1 MFVALQQQ
9 SAGNGDAAQYHGI
22 RASRVAVLM
31 IRISLDYSSGCEH
44 DVVGG
49 RHSRS
54 VAAAKGEGE
63 GGVTDHEEC
72 GWLSH
77 GRGGGG
83 GSGTAAA
90 PADAICDD
98 FAGDGDTAACQQQ
111 QTHQACHLVS
121 HLSPVIRQPE
131 LLQLALEAVIIAPS

>member
-31 IRISLDYSSGCEH
+31 ARISLDYSSGCEH
-44 DVVGG
+44 DAVGG
-49 RHSRS
+49 RDSRS

-63 GGVTDHEEC
+63 GGVTEHEEC
-72 GWLSH
+72 GCRMV
-77 GRGGGG
+77 GRGGG
-83 GSGTAAA
+83 GTAAA

-98 FAGDGDTAACQQQ
+98 FAGDGDTATCQQQ
-111 QTHQACHLVS
+111 QTHQARQLLS
-121 HLSPVIRQPE
+121 YLSPVIRQPE

>member
-31 IRISLDYSSGCEH
+31 TRISLDYSSGCEH

-49 RHSRS
+49 RHSCS

-63 GGVTDHEEC
+63 GGVTEHEEC

-83 GSGTAAA
+83 GPGQRLHLRMPSATIL
-90 PADAICDD
+90 PAMV
-98 FAGDGDTAACQQQ
+98 TLQR
-111 QTHQACHLVS
+111 VS
-121 HLSPVIRQPE
+121 SSKRIKPDSFYRTCLPLSDSLSCCSWRWR
-131 LLQLALEAVIIAPS
+131 L